1 MLSIIDCYT
10 DEPSGL
16 GVPPYS
22 GTYPRYVA
30 GAALA
35 CHEPVEYLSID
46 ALREGAKI
54 LGDKA
59 VVIAGSHTPG
69 KYLGRT
75 PGTVE
80 EAVDVLQGQ
89 GFSGTKF
96 LGGPA
101 ALGTSAEGGRYSDS
115 AEIGEEFDYIV
126 TGDIEQAIHDYL
138 QRGEVKG
145 DKRRNTFDLRR
156 WAILGANIVKWHPDY
171 PYSVAEI
178 ELYRGCTRKSSCSFC
193 MEPRYGHEE
202 HRLIGDVVDE
212 VKALYDNGIRHFR
225 LGKQPCFYS
234 YKMKNGKLNPL
245 AISGLLR
252 KIREAC
258 PDLRTLHIDNANPA
272 VIAGQKKKAAE
283 ITAAIVKYCSPG
295 NIAAFGMESADPKV
309 VAANN
314 LNATPEQV
322 WEAIKMLNK
331 YGRERG
337 ENGMPKFLPGL
348 NFLAGLKGEG
358 KKTFDLNL
366 QFLRSVLNQNLLLRR
381 VNIRQVVLFKGT
393 MMFDYGNKNL
403 KKNHSHFNHF
413 KFKARELDTEFLKKM
428 LPVGTVLKK
437 VRIEQRGMS
446 LSFGRQPGSYPLL
459 VGMPEDIPNNT
470 FLDAAVVDY
479 GHRSITA
486 VPYPLNIDTCA
497 RKCLEAIPGIGKKRA
512 FEIIRKRPVKMEYLE
527 PETKEVISK
536 FV

>member
-16 GVPPYS
+16 GVPPYL

-30 GAALA
+30 GAAIA
-35 CHEPVEYLSID
+35 HKEGVQYLSID

-54 LGDKA
+54 NGDLA

-69 KYLGRT
+69 KYLGRV
-75 PGTVE
+75 PGTVP
-80 EAVDVLQGQ
+80 EAL
-89 GFSGTKF
+89 GFLKGFPGVKF

-101 ALGTSAEGGRYSDS
+101 ALGTSIEGGRYSDVVE
-115 AEIGEEFDYIV
+115 AGEEFDYIV
-126 TGDIEQAIHDYL
+126 TGDIEQAVHDYL
-138 QRGEVKG
+138 TRGEVKE
-145 DKRRNTFDLRR
+145 DKRRDVFALRK
-156 WAILGANIVKWHPDY
+156 WAIMGSEIAKFHPDY

-178 ELYRGCTRKSSCSFC
+178 ELYRGCTRKSYCSFC
-193 MEPRYGHEE
+193 MESRYGEE
-202 HRLIGDVVDE
+202 HHRLIGDVVDE
-212 VKALYDNGIRHFR
+212 VKALYDSGIRHFR

-252 KIREAC
+252 KIREVA

-272 VIAGQKKKAAE
+272 VIANQRRKADE
-283 ITAAIVKYCSPG
+283 ITRYIVEYCTPG
-295 NIAAFGMESADPKV
+295 NTVAFGMESADPKV
-309 VAANN
+309 VAENN
-314 LNATPEQV
+314 LNATKEQV
-322 WEAIKMLNK
+322 WEAIKMVNK
-331 YGRERG
+331 RGRERG

-348 NFLAGLKGEG
+348 NFLAGLKGET
-358 KKTFDLNL
+358 KNTFDMNL

-381 VNIRQVVLFKGT
+381 VNIRQVVVFRGTPLFEFGA
-393 MMFDYGNKNL
+393 KNV
-403 KKNHSHFNHF
+403 KKNHRHFEHF

-459 VGMPEDIPNNT
+459 VGIPEDIPNNT
-470 FLDAAVVDY
+470 FMDVAVVGY
-479 GHRSITA
+479 GQRSITG
-486 VPYPLNIDTCA
+486 VPYPLDVDVCT
-497 RKCLEAIPGIGKKRA
+497 RKCLEAIPGVGKRRA
-512 FEIIRKRPVKMEYLE
+512 QEIIRKRPVKFEYLE
-527 PETKEVISK
+527 EETLEVLK
-536 FV
+536 PFL